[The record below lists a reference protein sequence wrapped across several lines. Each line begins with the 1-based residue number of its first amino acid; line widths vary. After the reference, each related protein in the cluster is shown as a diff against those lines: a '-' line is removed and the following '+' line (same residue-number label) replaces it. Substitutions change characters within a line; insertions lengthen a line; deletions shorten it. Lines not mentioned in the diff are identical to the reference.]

1 MLEEKI
7 NIAIQLFQKNE
18 YSEAREF
25 LNSIITEYENDPRP
39 YNILA
44 IIEEKDGN
52 SDEAIKILKKV
63 NNQFPNDEKSFFN
76 LAKIYFNQDN
86 KKEAIKKLDQALK
99 LNNNFIQPYIL
110 LGEISFTEKDYNNAI
125 LNLQKAL
132 KIDPN
137 YLGANY
143 SLASSYLNIGDTK
156 NALKFFNKEL
166 EINPKDH
173 NSLYS
178 MGEAERLNNNNEEA
192 IIFYKRSIEIKESNL
207 AYLQLSKVL
216 AHDAKYDQAKK
227 HLEKAIKIYPN
238 DYLLNLNLSNILAV
252 MGQEEE
258 AFMKS
263 LNALNIFSLEYKK
276 NYELDD
282 ENYRSILNNLEINTA
297 LKLESV
303 SQINNLKNQRSDK
316 IKKQSKTFIQNIIKS
331 DNFDMTYLKST
342 AQSQIIEKLNSLKI
356 SKEMKNINL
365 DTFINVLKDEFF
377 SFFIKK
383 ESIDVVDIENFLI
396 KARKRLLEALFLD
409 IEKNFNKIDA
419 LECLGIIALQCHNN
433 EYIWEIDEK
442 EIEIRELLIDK
453 LENKK
458 EMDSDEIEN
467 CLLGL
472 STLNSLYDYM
482 HLISS
487 SSNFR
492 NLALNEIYNK
502 QVSEIILEKEIQ
514 KDIKELNPIKNKIS
528 SKVRN
533 QYEENP
539 YPRWQNISSSRE
551 NDYKSYIE
559 QNIYPNKLEN
569 VDLGK
574 GSKILIAGCG
584 TGSHPIEVALKSQH
598 SQVIALDLSKA
609 SLSYGI
615 RKAKELEVNNINWI
629 QGDILEVNS
638 MKDEFDCI
646 ESIGVLHHMENPHTG
661 FSALKNKLKDKGIMK
676 IGLYSLHWKS
686 QFSDI
691 KKYIKDNNFNS
702 SLEDIRKIRSY
713 IKTSSNP
720 NNIKLKN
727 SMRDFYMTSAF
738 RDLLLHEQEIFFT
751 IPEIRNW
758 ISKEF
763 NFLGFIE
770 TPFFLNKKVKANYI
784 REYPSDINLTNL
796 NNWNAYEI
804 NNPDI
809 FQNMYQFWIQKID
822 TRN

>member
-1 MLEEKI
+1 MIEEKI
-7 NIAIQLFQKNE
+7 NFAIQLFQEGK
-18 YSEAREF
+18 YSEAKGF
-25 LNSIITEYENDPRP
+25 LKSIISDYKPDPRP

-44 IIEEKDGN
+44 IIEEKTGN
-52 SDEAIKILKKV
+52 SDEAIKILKK
-63 NNQFPNDEKSFFN
+63 NINQFPEDEKSYYN
-76 LAKIYFNQDN
+76 LAKLHFNQGN
-86 KKEAIKKLDQALK
+86 TKESIEKLNQALK
-99 LNNNFIQPYIL
+99 LNNNFIQPYIS
-110 LGEISFTEKDYNNAI
+110 LGEIYYKEKNYDNTI

-137 YLGANY
+137 YLAVNY
-143 SLASSYLNIGDTK
+143 SLANTYLNKGDIK

-166 EINPKDH
+166 KINPNDH
-173 NSLYS
+173 NSLYGL
-178 MGEAERLNNNNEEA
+178 GEIERLNNNVEA
-192 IIFYKRSIEIKESNL
+192 AIVFYKKSIQIKDTKL
-207 AYLQLSKVL
+207 AYLQISKVL
-216 AHDAKYDQAKK
+216 QANASYDEAKEY
-227 HLEKAIKIYPN
+227 LERALKIYPN
-238 DYLLNLNLSNILAV
+238 DYLLNLNLSNILAS

-258 AFMKS
+258 AFLKS
-263 LNALNIFSLEYKK
+263 LKALDIFSLEYKK

-282 ENYRSILNNLEINTA
+282 ENYRNIFNNLEINTA

-316 IKKQSKTFIQNIIKS
+316 IIKQSKIFIQNIIKN

-365 DTFINVLKDEFF
+365 DIFINVLKDEFF

-396 KARKRLLEALFLD
+396 KARKRLLEALFSD
-409 IEKNFNKIDA
+409 IEKNFNKIDVI
-419 LECLGIIALQCHNN
+419 ECLGIIALQCHNN

-442 EIEIRELLIDK
+442 EIEIRELLVDT

-472 STLNSLYDYM
+472 STLNSLYNYM

-492 NLALNEIYNK
+492 NLALKEIYNK
-502 QVSEIILEKEIQ
+502 QISEIILEQEIQ

-551 NDYKSYIE
+551 DSYKSYIE

-569 VDLGK
+569 IDLGK
-574 GSKILIAGCG
+574 DSKILIAGCG
-584 TGSHPIEVALKSQH
+584 TGSHPIEVALKSQY
-598 SQVIALDLSKA
+598 SEVTALDLSKA

-615 RKAKELEVNNINWI
+615 RKAKELGVNNINWI
-629 QGDILEVNS
+629 QGDILEVNNI
-638 MKDEFDCI
+638 KDEFDCI
-646 ESIGVLHHMENPHTG
+646 ESIGVLHHMENPYTG
-661 FSALKNKLKDKGIMK
+661 FSTLKNKLKDKGIMK

-702 SLEDIRKIRSY
+702 SLEDIRKIRHF
-713 IKTSSNP
+713 IKISSNP
-720 NNIKLKN
+720 TNIKLKN

-758 ISKEF
+758 ISREF

-770 TPFFLNKKVKANYI
+770 TPYFLNKKVKANYLK
-784 REYPSDINLTNL
+784 EYPSDINLSNL
-796 NNWNAYEI
+796 NNWNEYEI